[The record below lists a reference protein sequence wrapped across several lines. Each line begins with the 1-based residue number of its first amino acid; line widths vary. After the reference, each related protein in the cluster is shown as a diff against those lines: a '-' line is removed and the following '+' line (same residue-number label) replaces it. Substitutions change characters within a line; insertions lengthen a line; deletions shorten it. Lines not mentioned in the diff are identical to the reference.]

1 MYIEQDKLNRI
12 AFVDTLEKIIEK
24 KFSEQD
30 GFSFAI
36 DGKWGCGKTFIVNML
51 EERLKNKYL
60 VIKYNCWKYDYYE
73 EPVMAIMSVI
83 ADTLNQIAAE
93 NDPPRFVNKDTFKN
107 IAKFLIGTGAKLFEA
122 ATNIDLKSI
131 LELGKEVIN
140 DEYKEAISK
149 DFDSKDTLTKAIDII
164 HMALCLAHSD
174 KRVLFIVDE
183 LDRCLPEYA
192 IKVLERLHHV
202 NEGNQFITMLSI
214 NKNELAGSIAKV
226 FGKQENDSDFA
237 DYYLQKFTNL
247 IIPVPNGKATN
258 TLLDKF
264 KFSKGYFDIDS
275 NDPFTNDFEKFFSD
289 VLGTL
294 PIRTIEI
301 IDKQINAINALVTT
315 SGEKPSKIAFCAAI
329 LRVFEKNIAKG
340 QITISSNDSSTYSA
354 QISYTNPRSSIYIE
368 DSFNEAL
375 ANWSCTGCYE
385 LRNHRDTFIGFRNNS
400 NCFQDYVKAI
410 LNDKNSN
417 VNITLTP
424 PLQSQDYNYIQEFTT
439 WLNQINLIEE

>member
-1 MYIEQDKLNRI
+1 MYTENDKLERTEFI
-12 AFVDTLEKIIEK
+12 DTLEKIIDK
-24 KFSEQD
+24 KFNDRD

-83 ADTLNQIAAE
+83 ADALNKIAAE
-93 NDPPRFVNKDTFKN
+93 NNPPRFVNKDTFKN

-202 NEGNQFITMLSI
+202 NEGTQFITMLSI

-226 FGKQENDSDFA
+226 FGKQGCDTDFA
-237 DYYLQKFTNL
+237 DYYFQKFTNL
-247 IIPVPNGKATN
+247 IIPIPNGKPTN

-264 KFSKGYFDIDS
+264 KLCKNIFNFYTNELF
-275 NDPFTNDFEKFFSD
+275 NDDFEKFLSD
-289 VLGTL
+289 VLGAL
-294 PIRTIEI
+294 PIRSIDI
-301 IDKQINAINALVTT
+301 IDKQINAINALIPLC
-315 SGEKPSKIAFCAAI
+315 GDKPTEIAFCVAT
-329 LRVFEKNIAKG
+329 LKVLEKNIVKG
-340 QITISSNDSSTYSA
+340 NIFMDIIGGNFFIQFKFTKGNPFNYNEIDFNKALSKWSETSCHHATNLNTFFDGFVNTMVKLQDNIKYFFHISKYRFE
-354 QISYTNPRSSIYIE
+354 IK
-368 DSFNEAL
+368 L
-375 ANWSCTGCYE
+375 
-385 LRNHRDTFIGFRNNS
+385 NN
-400 NCFQDYVKAI
+400 
-410 LNDKNSN
+410 L
-417 VNITLTP
+417 P
-424 PLQSQDYNYIQEFTT
+424 SQDEAYIKDFST
-439 WLNQINLIEE
+439 WLNRINLLEE